1 MEKEKVQ
8 GWRKIYLQKIYQK
21 KHNSIS
27 FHIALI
33 NKNIVPYIFPQF
45 QFEKQVRK
53 QQQQKKIK

>member
-1 MEKEKVQ
+1 
-8 GWRKIYLQKIYQK
+8 LQKIYQK